1 MKVKIKI
8 LKIKDVKKSYVK
20 WFSDKDVVRYSKN
33 QYKKFSIIGQKKYV
47 KKCLKDKNLA
57 LYGIFYGK
65 IHIGNILLKGL
76 ISDNK
81 CGEITYVLGD
91 KSYWGKNIGSIA
103 IKKIIFIC
111 KKKYKLNKIIAGC
124 ADKNIASKKLLIKNK
139 FVLEGRRKKHLYF
152 NRKWYD
158 QLDYGLLL

>member
-111 KKKYKLNKIIAGC
+111 KK
-124 ADKNIASKKLLIKNK
+124 NIN
-139 FVLEGRRKKHLYF
+139 
-152 NRKWYD
+152 
-158 QLDYGLLL
+158 